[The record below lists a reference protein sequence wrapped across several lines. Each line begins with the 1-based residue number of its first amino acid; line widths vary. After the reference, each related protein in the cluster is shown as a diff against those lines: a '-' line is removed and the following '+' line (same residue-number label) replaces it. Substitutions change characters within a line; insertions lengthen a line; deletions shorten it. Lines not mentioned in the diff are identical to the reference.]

1 MRSFSKISLFLVSF
15 LTMGTMASV
24 VATFNYRE
32 SLQDATT
39 SKGFGVA
46 QFEYAPAQVLPDTP
60 EDTVNQ
66 VNHLAVIYELLFN
79 SKMGVNAGGGKSV
92 PSEVKSY
99 KVLAYLQKGL
109 SGGNLK
115 HLIDV
120 SEGGQNLGFD
130 LEYINDDSF
139 YAYSYYRYG
148 HTHGKTIVVYRT
160 LIEKN
165 TDRNLDEDDN
175 GRMDNWKASASV
187 KGWAPALE
195 YEKDKSNEMQFRIDT
210 EKWTNY
216 EGLI

>member
-66 VNHLAVIYELLFN
+66 VNHLAVIYELLYN
-79 SKMGVNAGGGKSV
+79 DKMGLNGGGTSL
-92 PSEVKSY
+92 PSQVEKY
-99 KVLAYLQKGL
+99 GVLPYLQ
-109 SGGNLK
+109 SITGGNLK

-139 YAYSYYRYG
+139 YAYSYYRYD
-148 HTHGKTIVVYRT
+148 HTHGETIVAYRT
-160 LIEKN
+160 LVKKN
-165 TDRNLDEDDN
+165 TDASVDGDGD
-175 GRMDNWKASASV
+175 GRMDKWTAAASV
-187 KGWAPALE
+187 KGWAPAQE
-195 YEKDKSNEMQFRIDT
+195 YAYDKKKGKMQFRIDT